1 MLFSQRNNPREIE
14 ILPYSGLSERFRV
27 QAYHLI
33 KEVYSTDD
41 SIDFKYIKSIFKW
54 VHDKICADHALFSFA
69 NAPTCKEYEY
79 EPVKSCLEF
88 ILNCEEDDWVV
99 DIIELLVTTRIQ
111 LQGREHFFRFPKEHV
126 INKLNARFKENGI
139 GLDYVKDRILPISST
154 VLYNEAVKPALILM
168 HNPLFSGALNEY
180 QEAYNHYKNGD
191 NKATI
196 LSVAK
201 AFESTMKS
209 ICELNNWD
217 FGKGTASALVNT
229 LFSNDFLPSYYQT
242 QLNSLK
248 TTLEG
253 LPTIRNK
260 EASHGQGMSVIAI
273 PDHLTQYALNL
284 AGTNITFL
292 IKTHENHLTNK

>member
-1 MLFSQRNNPREIE
+1 MLFSQRNSPREIE

-33 KEVYSTDD
+33 KEVYSTDNPMN
-41 SIDFKYIKSIFKW
+41 SRYITDIFKW
-54 VHDKICADHALFSFA
+54 VHDRICSDHALYSFD
-69 NAPTCKEYEY
+69 NAPGCTEYEY
-79 EPVKSCLEF
+79 DPVESCLEF
-88 ILNCEEDDWVV
+88 ILNCEEDDWIV
-99 DIIELLVTTRIQ
+99 DIIELLVTTNIQ
-111 LQGREHFFRFPKEHV
+111 LEKREYSFRVSKKYV
-126 INKLNARFKENGI
+126 IDKLNTRFKENGI

-154 VLYNEAVKPALILM
+154 ILYNEAVKPALILM
-168 HNPLFSGALNEY
+168 HHPLFSGALDEY

-209 ICELNNWD
+209 ICD
-217 FGKGTASALVNT
+217 FNKWNYGKGTASALINA

-248 TTLEG
+248 TTLEA

-260 EASHGQGMSVIAI
+260 EASHGQGMNVINI
-273 PDHLTQYALNL
+273 PDYLTQYALNL

>member
-1 MLFSQRNNPREIE
+1 MLFSQRNNPREVE
-14 ILPYSGLSERFRV
+14 ILPYTELSERFRV

-41 SIDFKYIKSIFKW
+41 SIDFNYVTSIFKW
-54 VHDKICADHALFSFA
+54 VHDKICSDHALFSFDD
-69 NAPTCKEYEY
+69 APMCTEYQY
-79 EPVKSCLEF
+79 DPVESCLKF

-111 LQGREHFFRFPKEHV
+111 LEQREHLFRVPKEYA

-139 GLDYVKDRILPISST
+139 GLDYVKDRIFPISST

-217 FGKGTASALVNT
+217 FGKGTASALINA

-260 EASHGQGMSVIAI
+260 EASHGQGMSVVDI

-292 IKTHENHLTNK
+292 IKVHENHLTNK